1 MTSTKDHVYSAIV
14 IGAGFGGLG
23 QGAQFVQDGV
33 EDFLI
38 LERGDDVGG
47 VWRENTYPGVA
58 CDTQSVIYCFS
69 YFLNL
74 KVSRMFA
81 GQKELQGYLRSLA
94 EEFGLGKHLR
104 FGQNV
109 IETVWD
115 EERLIWTVR
124 TSDGTQFLTRSLVA
138 AWGQL
143 NEPNIPDF
151 PGADSFEGV
160 AFHSAQWRH
169 DLDLTGKRVAS
180 IGSAATA
187 VQYVPEVAKI
197 ASKLTVIQRSANY
210 ILPRDQYVFT
220 EEETTRFLTD
230 PDSYRELRQSIHEV
244 REAGFER
251 TRTHTEANE
260 EGVELARQHREA
272 QIADPELRAKLT
284 PDYDYGCKRI
294 LRSDDFFP
302 ALTRDNV
309 ELVTERI
316 AEFTPSGIRTQ
327 DGVEHEFDVII
338 YATGFHSHAF
348 QGSTR
353 VVGRN
358 GITLDERWG
367 NAPEAYLGIT
377 VDNFPNLFL
386 VYGPNTNLNH
396 NSVVSMLEPQH
407 RYISQAVKY
416 LTADGSRALEVDREV
431 LEHFTTYLQE
441 ELEKSAFSSDCSSWY
456 KNEDGRVINNWSGTV
471 EEYRS
476 KTNDLRLEDYR
487 QLTAQGAR
495 Q

>member
-1 MTSTKDHVYSAIV
+1 MTSTQHHVYSAII

-23 QGAQFVQDGV
+23 QGAQFMQDGV
-33 EDFLI
+33 DDFLI
-38 LERGDDVGG
+38 LERGDDLGG
-47 VWRENTYPGVA
+47 VWRENTYPGAA
-58 CDTQSVIYCFS
+58 CDTQAVIYCFS

-81 GQKELQGYLRSLA
+81 GQEELQGYLRELS
-94 EEFGLGKHLR
+94 EKFGLGDHLR

-109 IETVWD
+109 TDAQWD
-115 EERLIWTVR
+115 EDRLVWSVR
-124 TSDGTQFLTRSLVA
+124 TADGARYLARSVVA

-151 PGADSFEGV
+151 PGAETFQGV

-169 DLDLTGKRVAS
+169 DVDLTGKRAAS

-187 VQYVPEVAKI
+187 VQYVPEVAKT
-197 ASKLTVIQRSANY
+197 ASQLAVFQRSANY
-210 ILPRDQYVFT
+210 ILPRDQRVFT
-220 EEETTRFLTD
+220 EEETARFLAD
-230 PDSYRELRQSIHEV
+230 PDSYRELRRGIHEV

-251 TRTHTEANE
+251 TRTHTVANE

-272 QIADPELRAKLT
+272 QVADPRLRAKLT

-294 LRSDDFFP
+294 LRSDDFYP
-302 ALTRDNV
+302 ALTRENV
-309 ELVTERI
+309 ELLTEPI
-316 AEFTPSGIRTQ
+316 AEITPSGIRTE
-327 DGVEHEFDVII
+327 DGVEREFDVIV
-338 YATGFHSHAF
+338 YATGFKSHAF

-353 VVGRN
+353 VVGRE
-358 GITLDERWG
+358 GLTLDQRWG
-367 NAPEAYLGIT
+367 NAPEAYLGIA

-407 RYISQAVKY
+407 RYISQAVEY
-416 LTADGSRALEVDREV
+416 LTEDSSRALEVDRDV
-431 LEHFTTYLQE
+431 LERFTAYLQE
-441 ELEKSAFSSDCSSWY
+441 ELEKSAFTSECSSWY

-471 EEYRS
+471 EEYRVE
-476 KTNDLRLEDYR
+476 THELRLDDYR
-487 QLTAQGAR
+487 QLVAQGIR
-495 Q
+495 R